1 MGDVVFEI
9 LTEEIPAR
17 FAENAR
23 EQLRT
28 VATKKLADLG
38 LTFQTLNTFITPRR
52 LTLHIEGLDDEIAA
66 QTVHVRGPR
75 TSGPPQAL
83 EGFLT
88 KTGTSQADLIQED
101 TPKGS
106 FWVAPMHTPAQC
118 TENILPSF
126 LQDLVYHFTWPATMF
141 WGEARRAFV
150 RPIRRV
156 LALWNNQPMAF
167 TLDFDD
173 TSLTAN
179 NLTEGHRF
187 KGRGPFSVTSWSA
200 YKDILAQNG
209 VMLCDQERRQSIL
222 DQAEAL
228 LTPHKLSLSLKDRD
242 TGGLLDEVT
251 HLVECPAAY
260 MGALDP
266 DLMDL
271 PGAVIAVTIRHHQR
285 CFPTYHA
292 SGALQPFFLA
302 TANGALDD
310 GGKTFVRGVERVVR
324 ARLRDALFL
333 YQEDQKKRLKDHA
346 EALKTRTFFNHLGT
360 LADKARRLE
369 ALAQETELSTPELV
383 EAARLAK
390 ADLATQMVQ
399 EFPELQGIM
408 GAHYG
413 STEGLSASITQAIAG
428 HYPGAHM
435 PNPEG
440 LVLGILDSIDS
451 LCGFFALGQK
461 PTGSKDPL
469 GLKRMGND
477 ILIRLSKLDKPLD
490 IEALLIHAKALYS
503 RQGIAFSNPNIMD
516 QLRHFF
522 DERLAFFFKN
532 QGIST
537 NTCQFLGGAYLYE
550 PFDLQ
555 KRIAY
560 GLWTSD
566 HIQDSS
572 IDNVSQALKR
582 AINII
587 GKCTEEET
595 GSPVDPALFEDPS
608 ESKLWNALEAFKTS
622 ITRHKDDLDFDKIWS
637 QLDTLAGSIDNFFE
651 AVMVNSED
659 ISLKKN
665 RIGLLEELV
674 RTTNIFG
681 TWSKL

>member
-9 LTEEIPAR
+9 LTEDIPAR
-17 FAENAR
+17 FAAGAK

-38 LTFQTLNTFITPRR
+38 LTFQTLTTFITPRR

-66 QTVHVRGPR
+66 QTTHVKGPR
-75 TSGPPQAL
+75 TSTPPEAL
-83 EGFLT
+83 EGFLK
-88 KTGTSQADLIQED
+88 KTGVAQKDLIQEN
-101 TPKGS
+101 TSKGT
-106 FWVAPMHTPAQC
+106 FWVAPMHTPARA
-118 TENILPSF
+118 TEQILPKL
-126 LQDLVYHFTWPATMF
+126 LQSLIYDFHWPATMF
-141 WGEARRAFV
+141 WGHARRAFV
-150 RPIRRV
+150 RPVRRV
-156 LALWNNQPMAF
+156 LALWNGQPLSF

-173 TSLTAN
+173 PTLTAN

-187 KGRGPFSVTSWSA
+187 KGRGPFAVVSWSS
-200 YKDILAQNG
+200 YKNTLAQNG
-209 VMLCDQERRQSIL
+209 VMLCDQERRQNIL

-228 LTPHKLSLSLKDRD
+228 LTPHKLSLSPKDRD

-251 HLVECPAAY
+251 HLVEWPTVY
-260 MGALDP
+260 MGTFSR
-266 DLMDL
+266 DLMGL
-271 PGAVIAVTIRHHQR
+271 PDAVIAVTIRHHQR
-285 CFPTYHA
+285 CFPTYDA
-292 SGALQPFFLA
+292 SRALQPFFLA
-302 TANGALDD
+302 TANGPLDD

-333 YQEDQKKRLKDHA
+333 YQEDQKKPLKAHA
-346 EALKTRTFFNHLGT
+346 EALKTRTFFNNLGT
-360 LADKARRLE
+360 LSDKTKRLE
-369 ALAQETELSTPELV
+369 ALAQETGGSTPALV
-383 EAARLAK
+383 EAAGLAK

-413 STEGLSASITQAIAG
+413 ALEGLGDTITMAIEG
-428 HYPGAHM
+428 HYPGAQTHGT
-435 PNPEG
+435 ESI
-440 LVLGILDSIDS
+440 VLGILDGVDS
-451 LCGFFALGQK
+451 LYGFFALGHK

-477 ILIRLSKLDKPLD
+477 LIARLSKLDNTLD
-490 IEALLIHAKALYS
+490 IRALLIHAQALYS
-503 RQGIAFSNPNIMD
+503 AQGIAFSNPNVMD

-537 NTCQFLGGAYLYE
+537 NMCQFLGGAHLYE

-555 KRIAY
+555 RRIAY

-566 HIQDSS
+566 HIQDPSVN
-572 IDNVSQALKR
+572 NVSQALKR
-582 AINII
+582 AMNII
-587 GKCTEEET
+587 GKCTEDET
-595 GSPVDPALFEDPS
+595 NSPVDPALFEDPS
-608 ESKLWNALEAFKTS
+608 ENKLWNALEALKTS

-674 RTTNIFG
+674 RTTNAFG
-681 TWSKL
+681 FWDKL